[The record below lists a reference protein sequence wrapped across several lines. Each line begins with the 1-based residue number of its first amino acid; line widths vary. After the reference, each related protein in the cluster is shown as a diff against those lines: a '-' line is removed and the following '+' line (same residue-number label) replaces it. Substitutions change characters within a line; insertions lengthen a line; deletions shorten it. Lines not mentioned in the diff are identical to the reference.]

1 MPALRIATI
10 GTSAI
15 AQRLV
20 EAVGEV
26 ADVEYVAAFSRELS
40 RAEGFGRPRGARLFF
55 DDLEALAASDEV
67 DAVYVASPNG
77 LHVPQA
83 LVLASAGK
91 HVLVEKSLAPNQ
103 RRAKE
108 LFDAAHTNGAV
119 CLEAMR
125 NLHTQGFDNIE
136 GALGRLGRVTQASLR
151 FGKVTSRIGRLRAG
165 EHVNQFDPALGEG
178 ALVDIGVYCVEPAV
192 ALFGR
197 PEAVRASL
205 VTIDVPWG
213 SESPYQ
219 RVDLAGSIAL
229 EYADKVIELS
239 YSKVGDDLLG
249 SQVMGDEATLLWD
262 ETSCPRDLRL
272 VHHEDVG
279 MAYSTVGGSEELVR
293 ADVPQNDMVCELE
306 LFAAAAR
313 GEEAALA
320 RVARFE
326 RVTLDSL
333 AVMDEARRQAGVRF
347 PDDE

>member
-15 AQRLV
+15 TQRLL
-20 EAVGEV
+20 EAVALV
-26 ADVEYVAAFSRELS
+26 DDVEYVAAYSRELE
-40 RAEGFGRPRGARLFF
+40 RAERFGGPRGARLFF
-55 DDLEALAASDEV
+55 NDLDALAASDDV
-67 DAVYVASPNG
+67 DAIYIASPNG
-77 LHVPQA
+77 LHAPQA
-83 LVLASAGK
+83 GLLASAGK
-91 HVLVEKSLAPNQ
+91 HVLVEKSLATN
-103 RRAKE
+103 RRRGQE
-108 LFDAAHTNGAV
+108 LFDTAHASGVV

-136 GALGRLGRVTQASLR
+136 ANLGRLGRVTQASLR
-151 FGKVTSRIGRLRAG
+151 FGKVTSRIARLRAG

-197 PEAVRASL
+197 PESVSASL
-205 VTIDVPWG
+205 VAITVPWATG
-213 SESPYQ
+213 GPFE
-219 RVDLAGSIAL
+219 RVDVAGSVAL
-229 EYADKVIELS
+229 RYPDKVVELA

-249 SQVMGDEATLLWD
+249 SQVMGDEGTLLWG

-279 MAYSTVGGSEELVR
+279 MAYSTVGGSEERVR
-293 ADVPQNDMVCELE
+293 SDVPQNDMVCELE

-313 GEEAALA
+313 GEEAALE